1 MRDIKFRGKRL
12 DNGGWVYGDFTRR
25 KSRYAPQ
32 LDTTYGISDEFGTF
46 RAVDQSTVG
55 QFTGLCDKDGKEIYE
70 GDIISAYNG
79 RIKGPVIFDKR
90 GLAFGVPN
98 GPNEIYQ
105 FSMNFLESKDIKVI
119 GNIYENPELLSN

>member
-1 MRDIKFRGKRL
+1 MREIKFRGKRL

-55 QFTGLCDKDGKEIYE
+55 QFTGLCDKDGREIYE
-70 GDIISAYNG
+70 GDIIKYHPEANAGIGRVIYIGSGFYVTDEFNG
-79 RIKGPVIFDKR
+79 LLDSFAQMGI
-90 GLAFGVPN
+90 
-98 GPNEIYQ
+98 E
-105 FSMNFLESKDIKVI
+105 VI
-119 GNIYENPELLSN
+119 GNIYDNPELLSN